1 MRPPN
6 LEKMCTQT
14 ADDSIDKIVALSSV
28 LVVAGALKWFEE
40 IGVPTS
46 AIEIAQ
52 VVLVAFLNV

>member
-1 MRPPN
+1 M
-6 LEKMCTQT
+6 
-14 ADDSIDKIVALSSV
+14 ALSSV
-28 LVVAGALKWFEE
+28 LVVAGVSCIGPPAASRHRSHTRPLQALKWFEQ